1 MSGIEGITPTA
12 ATMPNSNSKK
22 QVVTRVYDSDAEG
35 MLKVVQD
42 IYLTTVYDSSGKVT
56 EVTTAH
62 TVDYLV

>member
-1 MSGIEGITPTA
+1 MSGIEGITPTV
-12 ATMPNSNSKK
+12 ATMPNSYSKK
-22 QVVTRVYDSDAEG
+22 QEVTRVYDSDAEG
-35 MLKVVQD
+35 MMKVVQD

>member
-1 MSGIEGITPTA
+1 MSGIEGITPTG
-12 ATMPNSNSKK
+12 ATMPNSYSKK

-35 MLKVVQD
+35 MMKVVQD

>member
-1 MSGIEGITPTA
+1 MSGLEGITPTV
-12 ATMPNSNSKK
+12 ATMPNSYSKK
-22 QVVTRVYDSDAEG
+22 
-35 MLKVVQD
+35 QD

>member
-12 ATMPNSNSKK
+12 ATMPNSYSKK
-22 QVVTRVYDSDAEG
+22 QVVPRVYDSDAEG
-35 MLKVVQD
+35 MMKVVQD